1 MHNCHPKEIITMI
14 KQIDHPLLT
23 HYITAI
29 RDNTINAM
37 EFRKYIAQ
45 IANILFY
52 EAMSDATMENKE
64 IETWKGTGEFPS
76 FDESQFVFIPVLRAA
91 LPMMDGLVETLPNAV
106 SGSLAM
112 KRDEATLEAHIYY
125 DRVPDIEGKIAIMLD
140 PMVATGGS
148 LVDAIELIKTKKPSK
163 IISLNIIGAPIGLE
177 VVTQAHS
184 DVDIYI
190 AQIDEKLNDDGF
202 IIPGIGD
209 AGDRAY
215 NTL

>member
-1 MHNCHPKEIITMI
+1 MLHT
-14 KQIDHPLLT
+14 IDHPLMK

-52 EAMSDATMENKE
+52 EAMKNETIGNQEVM
-64 IETWKGTGEFPS
+64 TWKGAGEFPR
-76 FDESQFVFIPVLRAA
+76 FDESNFVFVPVLRAA
-91 LPMMDGLVETLPNAV
+91 LPMMDGLVEHLPHAV
-106 SGSLAM
+106 SGFLAM
-112 KRDEATLEAHIYY
+112 KRDEETLQAHIYY

-148 LVDAIELIKTKKPSK
+148 LIDAIELIKTKKPSK
-163 IISLNIIGAPIGLE
+163 IISLNIIGAPVGVEAVLS
-177 VVTQAHS
+177 AHS
-184 DVDIYI
+184 DIELYL
-190 AQIDEKLNDDGF
+190 AQMDEKLNDEGF
-202 IIPGIGD
+202 IVPGIGD

>member
-1 MHNCHPKEIITMI
+1 MIKEIN
-14 KQIDHPLLT
+14 HPLLT

-29 RDNTINAM
+29 RDNIINAR
-37 EFRKYIAQ
+37 EFRKNIAH
-45 IANILFY
+45 IANLLFY
-52 EAMSDATMENKE
+52 EALRNEKLNTRA
-64 IETWKGTGEFPS
+64 IETWQGKGEFPS

-91 LPMMDGLVETLPNAV
+91 LPMMDALVEAMPHAV
-106 SGSLAM
+106 SGFLAM
-112 KRDEATLEAHIYY
+112 KRDEATLQAHIYY
-125 DRVPDIEGKIAIMLD
+125 DRVPNIEGKIAIMLD

-148 LVDAIELIKTKKPSK
+148 LIDAIELIKTKKPAK
-163 IISLNIIGAPIGLE
+163 IISLNIIGAPVGLE
-177 VVTQAHS
+177 AVQKAHS
-184 DVDIYI
+184 DIDIFI